1 MSDTATGAL
10 TLRLPSDL
18 EIEVSR
24 LLDAPRER
32 VWEAWTRP
40 EHVREWWGQKDSTM
54 PICEIDLRP
63 GGAWRYV
70 EHAADGNEYPF
81 RGEYQEVAPPERLV
95 HTFIFDVEPF
105 NARPA
110 LVTVT
115 FEDAGGGTR
124 VTELMRFETAEDRD
138 GMLQSGMET
147 GAAESYARLDAL
159 LARLA

>member
-1 MSDTATGAL
+1 MAL
-10 TLRLPSDL
+10 NLPSDL
-18 EIEVSR
+18 EIELSR
-24 LLDAPRER
+24 VLNATPER

-40 EHVREWWGQKDSTM
+40 EHVREWWGQKGSTM

-63 GGAWRYV
+63 GGAWRFV

-81 RGEYQEVAPPERLV
+81 RGEYVEVSPPARLV

-115 FEDAGGGTR
+115 FEDLGGRTR
-124 VTELMRFETAEDRD
+124 VTELTRFETTEDRD
-138 GMLQSGMET
+138 GMLQSGMES
-147 GAAESYARLDAL
+147 GAAESYERLDAL
-159 LARLA
+159 LARLP